1 MKNNE
6 LEIMIN
12 EFIDGE
18 LDKSKEGFLFTQLSM
33 DENLR
38 EYFKK
43 CSYLKNEF
51 QKLNEAFPPSLDS
64 KILSSLT
71 SIKQR
76 KDVYSIQNKIPK
88 YSAYLLVA
96 MLLLLSIFF
105 INESR
110 INSIQ
115 LEKTVRQVENQ
126 EQMIKLL
133 INSIPTAEI
142 KSPKEGTIIITSN
155 KL

>member
-1 MKNNE
+1 MRNIE
-6 LEIMIN
+6 LEMMIN

-43 CSYLKNEF
+43 CSSLKNEF
-51 QKLNEAFPPSLDS
+51 QKLNEEFPSSLDS
-64 KILSSLT
+64 KILNSLT
-71 SIKQR
+71 SIENPKRVNSTQNN
-76 KDVYSIQNKIPK
+76 IQK
-88 YSAYLLVA
+88 YSGYLFVVILLLV
-96 MLLLLSIFF
+96 SIFF

-115 LEKTVRQVENQ
+115 LERTVRQIENQ

-133 INSIPTAEI
+133 INSIPAAEI
-142 KSPKEGTIIITSN
+142 KSAKEGTIIITSN